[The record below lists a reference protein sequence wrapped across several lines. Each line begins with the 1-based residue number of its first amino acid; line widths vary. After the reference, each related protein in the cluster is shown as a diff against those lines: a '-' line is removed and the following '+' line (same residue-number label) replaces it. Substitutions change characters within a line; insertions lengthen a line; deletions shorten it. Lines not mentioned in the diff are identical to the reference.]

1 MIRRSTCLALLS
13 LLLAGSV
20 PAQEEPVP
28 AVIQQVVA
36 EVLDRFPRLEG
47 RVLEAEGGVVRI
59 DLGTRDRLPAGV
71 ELTLFREGRELRHPR
86 TGQLLGHVEEPLGRV
101 AVQEVHEQDATA
113 RVVEGAPGATP
124 KPGDRVRLTTGR
136 VRLALLSLIRPGAV
150 EEAGGE
156 DPVTR
161 ALARELERTGRFR
174 VVFADRLKVWLLQ
187 QGLSAEAVLAA
198 QDRLAELRQRFR
210 VDYLLVATPRLAS
223 GQGVLDVQLL
233 SLEQR
238 RPLLTATHPLGP
250 LAQLAEP
257 PPRRAGPGPAQPEPS
272 ALVTEDE
279 PVPLPR
285 SPILESFFKSGR
297 KGTAPLAQAGS
308 LKQLALAVDVAE
320 VRGSGGSP
328 QLVLTDGEAVSFY
341 RLTREGLQPE
351 GSWSPGTG
359 TLIGVQ
365 FADLEGAGQLEVVV
379 NRYLPGLGMASLIL
393 AAPPAPIRP
402 LVNDI
407 PQILLA
413 VDEDGDGVNEA
424 LWAQAYDPTRFFSG
438 RVVRYRYRNGRLTTA
453 GPVEVPRDF
462 RATGAVLANLSRT
475 GKRELVYI
483 DADRYLVVAHGRTV
497 LWRSQQ
503 RVGGSYLAV
512 EANRPQGRVVHLEPN
527 LLARDLDRDG
537 VEEVLVPRNPAAGLS
552 PSTVREFAAGEVVIL
567 SRKAEGLT
575 LEALGPQFDG
585 VVSGVAL
592 LSGEVPTLLFAIV
605 KRAGTRGRGG
615 ESRIFLAKGS

>member
-1 MIRRSTCLALLS
+1 MIRRSACLALFS

-20 PAQEEPVP
+20 PAQEAPVP
-28 AVIQQVVA
+28 DAIQKVVA
-36 EVLDRFPRLEG
+36 EVLDRFPKLEG
-47 RVLEAEGGVVRI
+47 RVLEVEGDLVRI
-59 DLGTRDRLPAGV
+59 DLGVRDHLPAGA

-86 TGQLLGHVEEPLGRV
+86 TGQLLGYVEEPLGRV
-101 AVQEVHEQDATA
+101 AVQEVHEQGATA
-113 RVVEGAPGATP
+113 RVVEGVPGATP
-124 KPGDRVRLTTGR
+124 KPGDRVRLTAGR
-136 VRLALLSLIRPGAV
+136 VRLALLSLIRPDVV
-150 EEAGGE
+150 EEAGE
-156 DPVTR
+156 DPVAR
-161 ALARELERTGRFR
+161 ALARELEQTGRFR
-174 VVFADRLKVWLLQ
+174 VVFADRLKLWLLQ
-187 QGLSAEAVLAA
+187 QRLSAEAVLAA
-198 QDRLAELRQRFR
+198 QDRLTELRQRFQ

-238 RPLLTATHPLGP
+238 RPLLTATHPLGS

-285 SPILESFFKSGR
+285 SPILERFFKSGR
-297 KGTAPLAQAGS
+297 KGAAPLAQAGS

-328 QLVLTDGEAVSFY
+328 QLVLTDGETVSFY
-341 RLTREGLQPE
+341 RLTPEGLQPE
-351 GSWSPGTG
+351 GSWSPGAG

-402 LVNDI
+402 LVSDI

-438 RVVRYRYRNGRLTTA
+438 RVVRYRYRNGRLATA
-453 GPVEVPRDF
+453 GPVEVPRGF
-462 RATGAVLANLSRT
+462 RATGAVLATLSRN
-475 GKRELVYI
+475 GERELVYI
-483 DADRYLVVAHGRTV
+483 DADRHLVVAHGRTV

-512 EANRPQGRVVHLEPN
+512 EADRPGGRIVHLEPN

-552 PSTVREFAAGEVVIL
+552 PSTVGEFAAGEVVIL
-567 SRKAEGLT
+567 SRKADELT

-585 VVSGVAL
+585 VVSGVAV
-592 LSGEVPTLLFAIV
+592 LSGEAPTLLFAIV
-605 KRAGTRGRGG
+605 KWAGTRGRSG

>member
-20 PAQEEPVP
+20 PAQETPVP
-28 AVIQQVVA
+28 DAIQKVVA
-36 EVLDRFPRLEG
+36 EVLDRFPKLEG
-47 RVLEAEGGVVRI
+47 RVLEVEGDLVRI
-59 DLGTRDRLPAGV
+59 DLGVRDHLPAGA

-113 RVVEGAPGATP
+113 RVVEGVPGATP
-124 KPGDRVRLTTGR
+124 KPGDRVRLTAGR
-136 VRLALLSLIRPGAV
+136 VRLALLSLIRSGAV
-150 EEAGGE
+150 EEAGE

-161 ALARELERTGRFR
+161 ALARELEQTGRFR
-174 VVFADRLKVWLLQ
+174 VVFADRLKLWLLQ
-187 QGLSAEAVLAA
+187 QRLSAEAVLAA
-198 QDRLAELRQRFR
+198 QDRLTELRQRFQ

-238 RPLLTATHPLGP
+238 RPLLTATHPLGS

-272 ALVTEDE
+272 ALVTEAE
-279 PVPLPR
+279 SVPLPR

-297 KGTAPLAQAGS
+297 KGAAPLAQAGS

-341 RLTREGLQPE
+341 RLTREGLRPE

-402 LVNDI
+402 LVSDI

-438 RVVRYRYRNGRLTTA
+438 RVVRYRYRNGRLATA
-453 GPVEVPRDF
+453 GPVEVPRGF
-462 RATGAVLANLSRT
+462 RATGAVLATLSRT
-475 GKRELVYI
+475 GQRELVYI
-483 DADRYLVVAHGRTV
+483 DADRHLVVAQGRTV

-503 RVGGSYLAV
+503 RVGGSHLAV
-512 EANRPQGRVVHLEPN
+512 EADRPQGRVVHLEPN

-552 PSTVREFAAGEVVIL
+552 PSTVGEFAAGEVVIL
-567 SRKAEGLT
+567 SRKADGLT

-592 LSGEVPTLLFAIV
+592 LSGEAPTLLFAIV
-605 KRAGTRGRGG
+605 KRAGTRGRSG